1 MRLWLQL
8 GEGNSWEGGGVGDAV
23 VGYVDSPRSQV
34 VALLLAHSSPPLL
47 LFLLASPCSLL
58 PYSNPF
64 PCGNVP
70 MSWPH
75 STPAGKGRSPA
86 LGPTSQPLPTP
97 PRRAGH
103 PPTQLMP
110 PSTSPP
116 GPSPG
121 QSLRSGPR
129 HLELPPALVLAQRAL
144 PWPAPA
150 PLHSYPALP
159 YLARQT
165 HPCHRHL
172 LKAELRSQHWRKE

>member
-1 MRLWLQL
+1 MASL
-8 GEGNSWEGGGVGDAV
+8 GEGNSWEGGGVGDTL

-34 VALLLAHSSPPLL
+34 VALLLADRSPPL

-58 PYSNPF
+58 PHPTPF

-86 LGPTSQPLPTP
+86 PGPTSQPLPTP

-103 PPTQLMP
+103 APAQFMP

-121 QSLRSGPR
+121 QIPRSGPR
-129 HLELPPALVLAQRAL
+129 HLGSSCVGPGPACTALA
-144 PWPAPA
+144 
-150 PLHSYPALP
+150 
-159 YLARQT
+159 
-165 HPCHRHL
+165 
-172 LKAELRSQHWRKE
+172 

>member
-8 GEGNSWEGGGVGDAV
+8 GEGNSWEGGGVGDAA

-75 STPAGKGRSPA
+75 STLAGKGRSPA

-129 HLELPPALVLAQRAL
+129 CFIRGIHIRRIVGNDGNIIGTKQAIANIPRTIIAF
-144 PWPAPA
+144 
-150 PLHSYPALP
+150 
-159 YLARQT
+159 
-165 HPCHRHL
+165 C
-172 LKAELRSQHWRKE
+172 

>member
-8 GEGNSWEGGGVGDAV
+8 GEGNSWEGGGVGDAA

-75 STPAGKGRSPA
+75 STLAGKGRSPA

-129 HLELPPALVLAQRAL
+129 CFLLRWSWPSVHCPGLSQPLFSVTGLCPIWQGKLIRATDI
-144 PWPAPA
+144 
-150 PLHSYPALP
+150 Y
-159 YLARQT
+159 
-165 HPCHRHL
+165 
-172 LKAELRSQHWRKE
+172 